1 MTVETDQYNATR
13 RIAGAVSNQA
23 SIDQLTHEKS
33 ELSLLGDDSTSFIQL
48 FKEGSVEEIH
58 IMAFLQMMLASEKL
72 DEYFRVWI
80 NHVDRFPSNTNLVA
94 WDCLHKILARLAAQ
108 KFVHVTSK
116 QEFDAVFA
124 KLAGENTL
132 STFGAMVQHLLA
144 FTVLPDS
151 DEVRSSFEGTVMSR
165 LSKLNFPKATESNH
179 EIDLLID
186 AVIFVYQHHRQDVP
200 VDTIIEQGLCKSYQ
214 NIPLMKLWCLAA
226 IQKNDVD
233 TLVPAFRVYLGYN
246 HERRVQNFGGHV
258 DIFETIDLSSSVLRY
273 LVSAKLRRN
282 VYDQVVVWYNDLR
295 NVVEKDLTEMLGEG
309 PYTELL
315 TRKLVS
321 VWYGLG
327 KISQLLCNTHTVTKE
342 ILDARLRSTL
352 QYFEHTVQL
361 VQSLPAHQPNDT
373 QTGRL
378 YFDYAFALIKMG
390 RLKDAIRNLKIAI
403 KHDPDNVQYLNM
415 ITLVYSATEE
425 NLDKAL
431 KISSEVILNLKS
443 QLAETDPAVL
453 SSSRKW
459 DILQMFMT
467 YITLVGAD
475 QDTFEA
481 VECMPMFFEVVHQLF
496 GSEISTGESA
506 AVEEVS
512 EKAGEKA
519 AENGKK
525 NILRKIKSGRGKKP
539 ATVHVTN
546 NLNSQETK
554 MVHDIWLWTSKL
566 FEKQEMMDDAE
577 GSVAEAVAVQS
588 ETYLTHARL
597 GQLYIGLNNQ
607 RALQELEASLEL
619 KEDGNVEGILGFS
632 NLVLFANDNS
642 VFTSDGDRMA
652 AISRCKNYLE
662 SLTTNYRYFQIS
674 DIYYDLAHVYE
685 LMGDREN
692 QKKCL
697 AKCVELAESQA
708 VRVFDDIF

>member
-23 SIDQLTHEKS
+23 SIDQLGHEVS
-33 ELSLLGDDSTSFIQL
+33 ESSLLNDGSAGFVQL
-48 FKEGSVEEIH
+48 FKESSVEEIH
-58 IMAFLQMMLASEKL
+58 VMAFLQMMLVSEKL

-80 NHVDRFPSNTNLVA
+80 NHVDRYPSSTNLVA
-94 WDCLHKILARLAAQ
+94 WDCLHKTLARLAAE
-108 KFVHVTSK
+108 KFANVTTK
-116 QEFDAVFA
+116 QQFDSVFA
-124 KLAGENTL
+124 KLAGDSTL
-132 STFGAMVQHLLA
+132 TTFGAMVQHLLA
-144 FTVLPDS
+144 FRVLGDS
-151 DEVRSSFEGTVMSR
+151 NEVKSSFEHTVMSR
-165 LSKLNFPKATESNH
+165 LSKLSFPKATESNH

-186 AVIFVYQHHRQDVP
+186 TVIFIYQYHRQDFP
-200 VDTIIEQGLCKSYQ
+200 VDTIIEQGLRKSYQ
-214 NIPLMKLWCLAA
+214 NIPLMKLWCLAS
-226 IQKNDVD
+226 IQKNDID
-233 TLVPAFRVYLGYN
+233 TLVPAYRVYLGYN
-246 HERRVQNFGGHV
+246 HERTVQNFGGHI
-258 DIFETIDLSSSVLRY
+258 DIFETIDLSSSVLGY
-273 LVSAKLRRN
+273 LVSTKLQRN
-282 VYDQVVVWYNDLR
+282 LYDQVVVWYNDLR
-295 NVVEKDLTEMLGEG
+295 NMVEKDLIEMLGEG
-309 PYTELL
+309 PYTVLL
-315 TRKLVS
+315 TRKLALI
-321 VWYGLG
+321 WYMLG
-327 KISQLLCNTHTVTKE
+327 KISQQLCHTNTVTKE
-342 ILDARLRSTL
+342 ILDSRLSNTL
-352 QYFEHTVQL
+352 KYFEHAVQL

-373 QTGRL
+373 QIGRW
-378 YFDYAFALIKMG
+378 YFDYSFSLIKMG
-390 RLKDAIRNLKIAI
+390 RLKDAIKNLKIAI
-403 KHDPDNVQYLNM
+403 KHDPDNIQYLNM

-443 QLAETDPAVL
+443 QLAETDPAEL

-496 GSEISTGESA
+496 GSEISPGDSA

-512 EKAGEKA
+512 EKVS
-519 AENGKK
+519 ENGKK

-539 ATVHVTN
+539 ATVRVTN

-566 FEKQEMMDDAE
+566 FEKQDMVDDAE
-577 GSVAEAVAVQS
+577 GSVAEAVSVQS

-597 GQLYIGLNNQ
+597 GQLYIGLNNK
-607 RALQELEASLEL
+607 RALQELEASLDL

-642 VFTSDGDRMA
+642 VFISDVDRMA

-662 SLTTNYRYFQIS
+662 SLTTNYKYFQIS
-674 DIYYDLAHVYE
+674 DIYYDLAHIYE
-685 LMGDREN
+685 LTGDREN
-692 QKKCL
+692 QERCL
-697 AKCVELAESQA
+697 TKCVELADSQA